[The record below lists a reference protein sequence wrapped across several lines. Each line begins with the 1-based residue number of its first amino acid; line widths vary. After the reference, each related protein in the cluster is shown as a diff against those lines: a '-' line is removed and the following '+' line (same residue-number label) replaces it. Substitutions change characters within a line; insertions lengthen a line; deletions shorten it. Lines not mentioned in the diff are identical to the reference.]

1 MDSDTRDTVSIVL
14 HPSSWGNRGWT
25 WSSFNISKSC
35 TMVTRGACLH
45 FNYFI
50 SSFGKSFPDQT
61 SDFFSG
67 NKTQRDEKSCEDV
80 KRKKSKQRNYRNE
93 LTQHRGYD
101 EFLKERGAFYN
112 ITFTWN
118 NLIFDILFISHY
130 LRDLYRIGFFKWR
143 IQLLCRNGFEGKTR

>member
-1 MDSDTRDTVSIVL
+1 
-14 HPSSWGNRGWT
+14 
-25 WSSFNISKSC
+25 
-35 TMVTRGACLH
+35 MVTRGACLH

-50 SSFGKSFPDQT
+50 SSFGKSFPDQS

-80 KRKKSKQRNYRNE
+80 KRKKWKQRNYRNE

-101 EFLKERGAFYN
+101 EFLKERGAFY
-112 ITFTWN
+112 ITFKWN

-143 IQLLCRNGFEGKTR
+143 IQLLCRNGFQGKTR